1 MEKLEDLQYPSRHIE
16 NKKESVN
23 NLNENYYGGLNLL
36 KHENK
41 YYWCIENHDTDFE
54 NLEEWNEITE
64 KLYNTIKEE
73 IKKPLN

>member
-1 MEKLEDLQYPSRHIE
+1 MIYNSIERHIE

-23 NLNENYYGGLNLL
+23 NLNGNYYGSLSLL

-41 YYWCIENHDTDFE
+41 YYWCIEDYDTDFE
-54 NLEEWNEITE
+54 NLDEWNEITE

-73 IKKPLN
+73 TKKPLN